1 LEKEENI
8 VTTGTSEVTAKA
20 EVRARLDDW
29 AKATR
34 AKDIDAI
41 MASYAQ
47 GTLSF
52 DCHSHLQFKGAEAL
66 RKHLEACMPCMQ
78 GPMTFEIHDLDMAA
92 HGDVAFC
99 HYLARYGA
107 TGLGGEVHTGW
118 LRVTV
123 CLRKVNGAW
132 LIVHDHCS
140 VPFDPQSGKAMLD
153 LAPEHSER
161 ASAA

>member
-1 LEKEENI
+1 MTDRIE
-8 VTTGTSEVTAKA
+8 A
-20 EVRARLDDW
+20 EIRARIEDW

-34 AKDIDAI
+34 AKDVDRI
-41 MASYAQ
+41 MASYAP

-52 DCHSHLQFKGAEAL
+52 DCHSHLQFKGAAAL
-66 RKHLEACMPCMQ
+66 RQHLEACMPCMQ
-78 GPMTFEIHDLDMAA
+78 GPMTFELHDLSVAA
-92 HGDVAFC
+92 HGDVGFC

-107 TGLGGEVHTGW
+107 TGPSGEEHTGW

-140 VPFDPQSGKAMLD
+140 VPFEAQSGRAMLE
-153 LAPEHSER
+153 LAPEHTEQ

>member
-1 LEKEENI
+1 MSIATAE
-8 VTTGTSEVTAKA
+8 TTPEA
-20 EVRARLDDW
+20 EVRALIDDW
-29 AKATR
+29 AEATR
-34 AKDIDAI
+34 AKDVDGI
-41 MASYAQ
+41 MATHAPD
-47 GTLSF
+47 TRSF
-52 DCHSHLQFKGAEAL
+52 DCHSHFQFRGADAL

-78 GPMTFEIHDLDMAA
+78 GPMTFEIHDLDVAA

-107 TGLGGEVHTGW
+107 TGLSGEEHTGW

-123 CLRKVNGAW
+123 CLRKVEGAW

>member
-1 LEKEENI
+1 M
-8 VTTGTSEVTAKA
+8 TTKTIEATAEA
-20 EVRARLDDW
+20 EIRARIDDW

-34 AKDIDAI
+34 AKDVDGI
-41 MASYAQ
+41 MASYAP

-52 DCHSHLQFKGAEAL
+52 DCHSHFQFKGAEAL
-66 RKHLEACMPCMQ
+66 RKHLEACMQ
-78 GPMTFEIHDLDMAA
+78 GPMSFEIHDLNVVA

-107 TGLGGEVHTGW
+107 TGPGGEGHAGW

-123 CLRKVNGAW
+123 CLRKVKGEW

-140 VPFDPQSGKAMLD
+140 VPFDPQSGRAMLD

>member
-1 LEKEENI
+1 MATRAI
-8 VTTGTSEVTAKA
+8 DATAAA
-20 EVRARLDDW
+20 EIRARIEDR

-34 AKDIDAI
+34 AKDVDGI
-41 MASYAQ
+41 MATYAPDA
-47 GTLSF
+47 LSF
-52 DCHSHLQFKGAEAL
+52 DCHSHFQFKGAAAL

-78 GPMTFEIHDLDMAA
+78 GAMTFEIHDLDMAA

-99 HYLARYGA
+99 QYLARYGA
-107 TGLGGEVHTGW
+107 TGPSGEEHSGW

-123 CLRKVNGAW
+123 CLRKVAGEW

-153 LAPEHSER
+153 LAPEHAER

>member
-1 LEKEENI
+1 MSIATAE
-8 VTTGTSEVTAKA
+8 TTPEA
-20 EVRARLDDW
+20 EVRALIDDW
-29 AKATR
+29 AEATR
-34 AKDIDAI
+34 AKDVDGI
-41 MASYAQ
+41 MATHAPD
-47 GTLSF
+47 TRSF
-52 DCHSHLQFKGAEAL
+52 DCHSHFQLKGADAL
-66 RKHLEACMPCMQ
+66 RKHLKACMPCMQ
-78 GPMTFEIHDLDMAA
+78 GPMTFEIHDLDVAA

-107 TGLGGEVHTGW
+107 TGLSGEEHTGW

-123 CLRKVNGAW
+123 CLRKVEGAW